1 MPKQADIPT
10 QEELGKLLENV
21 RKDGKLGLR
30 NWTILHLSYYS
41 GLRSKEIASLML
53 QDVYKNGEIVEETYL
68 YPGQTKNT
76 TARKDG
82 RKVYLSHPKLR
93 RALSEYISAISTE
106 VQNRPLFLSNKN
118 LSFSAD
124 SMRNTIKRMYKDN
137 NLPTLSSHSGR
148 RYFATYLCEEFP
160 DMDAKELQDYG
171 GWKSVAM
178 AYHYRQVNPKKQQD
192 RLKKATF

>member
-10 QEELGKLLENV
+10 QEELGKLLEKV
-21 RKDGKLGLR
+21 KKDGALGLR
-30 NWTILHLSYYS
+30 NWTILHLSYYA
-41 GLRSKEIASLML
+41 GLRAKEISSLML
-53 QDVYKNGEIVEETYL
+53 QDIYVDGNIVDETYL

-76 TARKDG
+76 TAKKDG
-82 RKVYLSHPKLR
+82 RKVYLSHPKLK
-93 RALSEYISAISTE
+93 RALAEYISAISNKVE
-106 VQNRPLFLSNKN
+106 KRPLFISNKN
-118 LSFSAD
+118 LSISAD
-124 SMRNTIKRMYKDN
+124 SMVHIIKRIYRQH